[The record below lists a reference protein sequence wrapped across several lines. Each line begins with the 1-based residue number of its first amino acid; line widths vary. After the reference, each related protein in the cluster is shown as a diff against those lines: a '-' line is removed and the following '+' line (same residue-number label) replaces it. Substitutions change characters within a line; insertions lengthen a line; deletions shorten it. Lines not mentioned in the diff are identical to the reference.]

1 MAFPPA
7 NESKSKP
14 IRLAGGCQMTPTD
27 LRGREQFEAWIEETA
42 TLEAQIERETE
53 ELTSAWP
60 RFKNA

>member
-1 MAFPPA
+1 
-7 NESKSKP
+7 
-14 IRLAGGCQMTPTD
+14 MTPTD